1 MCLIAW
7 NWQPGSDCPL
17 LLVANRDEFYAR
29 PSAALHAWSDA
40 PIVAG
45 RDLQAGGTWL
55 GVTHS
60 GRMAA
65 LTNYRQPSM
74 MRSDAPSRG
83 ELVSGFLQG
92 DASAADYLGQIKP
105 RAGQYNPFNL
115 LVFDCTRLMGLQSRD
130 ASVLSLAPGVGAV
143 SNADFHTPWPKLG
156 QLTRGLKSLLAQ
168 GPATDE
174 QLLDLLQDRNLAAD
188 GDLPDTGIPLA
199 LERVLSASFIA
210 TQDYGTRA
218 CSVLRYAIDQIDFS
232 EHSFDAQGATG
243 SVTLRLPLVKLKI

>member
-29 PSAALHAWSDA
+29 PSAALHAWAGA

-55 GVTHS
+55 GVSRS

-65 LTNYRQPSM
+65 LTNYRHPAM

-92 DASAADYLGQIKP
+92 DASAADYLSQLSL
-105 RAGQYNPFNL
+105 RAALYNPFNL
-115 LVFDCTRLMGLQSRD
+115 LVFDGTHLMGLQSRNKR
-130 ASVLSLAPGVGAV
+130 VLTFAPGVGAV

-156 QLTRGLKSLLAQ
+156 QLTSGLQRLLAQ
-168 GPATDE
+168 GPASQA
-174 QLLDLLQDRNLAAD
+174 QLLALLQDRSPAAD
-188 GDLPDTGIPLA
+188 ADLPDTGIPLE
-199 LERVLSASFIA
+199 LERVLSATFIA
-210 TQDYGTRA
+210 TPDYGTRA
-218 CSVLRYAIDQIDFS
+218 CSVLRYTKDQIDFS
-232 EHSFDAQGATG
+232 EHSFDARGAAG
-243 SVTLRLPLVKLKI
+243 AVTLSLSLPS